1 MLRCQACLAA
11 VAQLAQRVRR
21 RRSCATYAQTDQ
33 ITHQVSAFDGKVATL
48 ENGAKV
54 AVPSFIKEGDSIL
67 IDPDTGTYIERA

>member
-1 MLRCQACLAA
+1 MPRGNRAFG
-11 VAQLAQRVRR
+11 VDLAQRVRC
-21 RRSCATYAQTDQ
+21 RRSCATYAQTDP
-33 ITHQVSAFDGKVATL
+33 ITHQVATFDGKVATL